1 MNLKLEEKNKKF
13 FNKFASSYDVKIFK
27 KWQEN
32 IRKKIIEE
40 AGIKGKQ
47 KTGNFLTNSPKR
59 GRIEEAEIKN
69 NSKILD
75 AGCGT
80 GEFLKLLLLEKKN
93 LKLYGIDVSDE
104 MLKIA
109 GKKLGK
115 KANLKLFSVEKA
127 NFKNNYFDYVFSE
140 DAFHHY
146 ADYDLVMKNFYR
158 VLRKGGKL
166 IIADFNFGAILNKVF
181 HWLEPGNNKMHSKKQ
196 FIELF
201 KKYKFKKIKQKKI
214 NLIQVLTIGIK

>member
-13 FNKFASSYDVKIFK
+13 FNKFASSYDAKIFK

-40 AGIKGKQ
+40 AGIK
-47 KTGNFLTNSPKR
+47 
-59 GRIEEAEIKN
+59 N

-80 GEFLKLLLLEKKN
+80 GELLYILSKNKK
-93 LKLYGIDVSDE
+93 LKLYGIDVSDK
-104 MLKIA
+104 MLEVA
-109 GKKLGK
+109 EKKLGER
-115 KANLKLFSVEKA
+115 ANLKLSSVEKMD
-127 NFKNNYFDYVFSE
+127 FKNNSFDYIFSE

-146 ADYDLVMKNFYR
+146 ANYDLVMKNFYR
-158 VLRKGGKL
+158 ILKKGGKL
-166 IIADFNFGAILNKVF
+166 IVVDFNFGIIINKIF
-181 HWLEPGNNKMHSKKQ
+181 HWLEPGNNKMHSKKE

-201 KKYKFKKIKQKKI
+201 KKYGFKRIKQKKI

>member
-1 MNLKLEEKNKKF
+1 MVNSKLEEKNRRF
-13 FNKFASSYDVKIFK
+13 FNKWASRYDVKIFK

-32 IRKKIIEE
+32 IRKKII
-40 AGIKGKQ
+40 
-47 KTGNFLTNSPKR
+47 R
-59 GRIEEAEIKN
+59 EAEIKE

-80 GEFLKLLLLEKKN
+80 GELLYILSKNKK
-93 LKLYGIDVSDE
+93 LKLYGIDVSDK
-104 MLKIA
+104 MLEVA
-109 GKKLGK
+109 EKKLGK
-115 KANLKLFSVEKA
+115 RANLKLSSVEKMD
-127 NFKNNYFDYVFSE
+127 FKNNYFYYVFSE

>member
-1 MNLKLEEKNKKF
+1 MVNSKLEEKNKKF
-13 FNKFASSYDVKIFK
+13 FNKFASSYDAKIFK

-40 AGIKGKQ
+40 AGIK
-47 KTGNFLTNSPKR
+47 
-59 GRIEEAEIKN
+59 N

-80 GEFLKLLLLEKKN
+80 GELLYILSKNKK
-93 LKLYGIDVSDE
+93 LKLYGIDVSDK
-104 MLKIA
+104 MLEVA
-109 GKKLGK
+109 EKKLGER
-115 KANLKLFSVEKA
+115 ANLKLSSVEKMD
-127 NFKNNYFDYVFSE
+127 FKNNSFDYIFSE

-146 ADYDLVMKNFYR
+146 ANYDLVMKNFYR
-158 VLRKGGKL
+158 ILKNGGKL
-166 IIADFNFGAILNKVF
+166 IVADFNFGIIINKIF
-181 HWLEPGNNKMHSKKQ
+181 HWLEPGNNKMHSKKE

-201 KKYKFKKIKQKKI
+201 KKYGFKRIKQKKI

>member
-1 MNLKLEEKNKKF
+1 MINSRLEEKNRKF
-13 FNKFASSYDVKIFK
+13 FNKLASRYDAKIFK

-32 IRKKIIEE
+32 IRKRII
-40 AGIKGKQ
+40 KK
-47 KTGNFLTNSPKR
+47 
-59 GRIEEAEIKN
+59 AEIKK

-80 GEFLKLLLLEKKN
+80 GELLYILSKNKK
-93 LKLYGIDVSDE
+93 LKLYGIDVSEE

-115 KANLKLFSVEKA
+115 KTKLSMSSVENV
-127 NFKNNYFDYVFSE
+127 NFKNNSFDYIFSE

-146 ADYDLVMKNFYR
+146 ANYGLVMKNFYR
-158 VLRKGGKL
+158 ILKKGGKL
-166 IIADFNFGAILNKVF
+166 IVVDFNFGAILNKVF
-181 HWLEPGNNKMHSKKQ
+181 HWLEPGNNKMHSKKE

-201 KKYKFKKIKQKKI
+201 KKYGFKRIKQKKI

>member
-1 MNLKLEEKNKKF
+1 MVNSKLEEKNRRF
-13 FNKFASSYDVKIFK
+13 FNKWASRYDVKIFK

-32 IRKKIIEE
+32 IRKKII
-40 AGIKGKQ
+40 
-47 KTGNFLTNSPKR
+47 R
-59 GRIEEAEIKN
+59 EAEIKE

-80 GEFLKLLLLEKKN
+80 GELLYILSKNKK
-93 LKLYGIDVSDE
+93 LKLYGIDVSDK
-104 MLKIA
+104 MLEVA
-109 GKKLGK
+109 EKKLGK
-115 KANLKLFSVEKA
+115 RANLKLSSVEKMD
-127 NFKNNYFDYVFSE
+127 FKNNYFDYVFSE

-146 ADYDLVMKNFYR
+146 ADYDLVMKNFYGI
-158 VLRKGGKL
+158 LRKGGKL